1 MLSLNRD
8 GFTSAQIKLALH
20 HPHRRLDFRY
30 ELLNKDGNKLSDLKN
45 VLSAEVQQQAFATI
59 KRTARFTLRD
69 EGEINYLSDR
79 IRPIARLYVPDG
91 RTFSA
96 FYTFYSQQFA
106 PLIDEAKQ
114 SKKSGW
120 VEFPLGEFLLSSPKR
135 YEENGIVYRDI
146 DAYDGL
152 VVLDDDKFTA
162 PYTIVA
168 GTNYIDAVL
177 AILSSAGISRYNIEQ
192 TDKVTTKDIT
202 FGIGTEKLYAINEL
216 LRGINYETIHVDVN
230 GYYTSAYYRSPTD
243 RASEYN
249 YYTDSQ
255 SVIFGGYSEELD
267 AFGLPNV
274 WSAVVKGEGE
284 SAPVEFSSVYTNDN
298 PESALS
304 TVSRGRN
311 IVDYREIDNIADQVT
326 LDAYVQRIAFESSQV
341 FGKIEF
347 ETAVMPMHDY
357 ADVFNVYFS
366 DLEISGKYSETSWTM
381 PLKTGGRM
389 KHEIRRTEFLL

>member
-91 RTFSA
+91 RTFSS

-106 PLIDEAKQ
+106 PLIYEAKQ

-135 YEENGIVYRDI
+135 TEDNGQVIREI

-152 VVLDDDKFTA
+152 VILTDDKFVS
-162 PYTIVA
+162 PYTVPI
-168 GTNYIDAVL
+168 GTNYVDAVITL
-177 AILSSAGISRYNIEQ
+177 LGTAGITKYNIEQ

-202 FGIGTEKLYAINEL
+202 FKTGDEKLFAINEL
-216 LRGINYETIHVDVN
+216 LRGINYESIHVDVN
-230 GYYTSAYYRSPTD
+230 GYYTSSYYRSPND
-243 RASEYN
+243 RASEYD
-249 YYTDSQ
+249 YFTDSQ

-267 AFGLPNV
+267 LFGLPNV
-274 WSAVVKGEGE
+274 WVIDVKENE
-284 SAPVEFSSVYTNDN
+284 DEPAEFTSNYTNDD
-298 PESALS
+298 PESEFS
-304 TVSRGRN
+304 TVNRWN
-311 IVDYREIDNIADQVT
+311 IVDYRTIDNTADQTT
-326 LDAYVQRIAFESSQV
+326 LDNYVQRIAYESMQQ

-347 ETAVMPMHDY
+347 ETAVMPFHDY
-357 ADVFNVYFS
+357 ADVYNVYFS

-381 PLKTGGRM
+381 PLEVGGRM
-389 KHEIRRTEFLL
+389 KHEIRRTEFIL

>member
-45 VLSAEVQQQAFATI
+45 VLSAEVQHQAFATI

-135 YEENGIVYRDI
+135 TEDNGQVIREI

-152 VVLDDDKFTA
+152 VILTDDKFVS
-162 PYTIVA
+162 PYTVPI
-168 GTNYIDAVL
+168 GTNYVDAVITL
-177 AILSSAGISRYNIEQ
+177 LGTAGITKYNIEQ

-202 FGIGTEKLYAINEL
+202 FKTGDEKLFAINEL
-216 LRGINYETIHVDVN
+216 LRGINYESIHVDVN
-230 GYYTSAYYRSPTD
+230 GYYTSSYYRSPND
-243 RASEYN
+243 RASEYD
-249 YYTDSQ
+249 YFTDSQ

-267 AFGLPNV
+267 LFGLPNV
-274 WSAVVKGEGE
+274 WVIDVKENE
-284 SAPVEFSSVYTNDN
+284 DDEPAEFTSNYTNDD
-298 PESALS
+298 PESEFS
-304 TVSRGRN
+304 TVNRWN
-311 IVDYREIDNIADQVT
+311 IVDYRTIDNTADQTT
-326 LDAYVQRIAFESSQV
+326 LDNYVQRIAYESMQQ

-347 ETAVMPMHDY
+347 DTAVMPFHDY
-357 ADVFNVYFS
+357 ADVYNVYFS

-381 PLKTGGRM
+381 PLEVGGKM
-389 KHEIRRTEFLL
+389 KHELRRTEFLL

>member
-30 ELLNKDGNKLSDLKN
+30 ELLNKEGNKLADLKN

-59 KRTARFTLRD
+59 KRTAKFTLRD
-69 EGEINYLSDR
+69 DDEINYLSDR

-106 PLIDEAKQ
+106 PLVEEAKQ

-135 YEENGIVYRDI
+135 IEDNGMVIREV

-152 VVLDDDKFTA
+152 VVLTDDKFDA
-162 PYTIVA
+162 PYTILT
-168 GTNYIDAVL
+168 GTNYVDAVITL
-177 AILSSAGISRYNIEQ
+177 LSSAGITKYNIEQ

-202 FGIGTEKLYAINEL
+202 FEIGSEKLYAINEL
-216 LRGINYETIHVDVN
+216 LRGINYESIHVDVN
-230 GYYTSAYYRSPTD
+230 GYYTSAYYRPPSD
-243 RASEYN
+243 RASEYD
-249 YYTDSQ
+249 YFTDSQ
-255 SVIFGGYSEELD
+255 SVIFGGYTEELD
-267 AFGLPNV
+267 LFGLPNKWV
-274 WSAVVKGEGE
+274 VAVKEGDG
-284 SAPVEFSSVYTNDN
+284 PVEFTSTHTNDD
-298 PESALS
+298 PESDFS
-304 TVSRGRN
+304 TVNRGRN
-311 IVDYREIDNIADQVT
+311 IVDYREIDNAADQVT
-326 LDAYVQRIAFESSQV
+326 LDNYVQRIAFESMQQ

-357 ADVFNVYFS
+357 ADVYNVYFS
-366 DLEISGKYSETSWTM
+366 DLETSGKYSETSWTM
-381 PLKTGGRM
+381 PLEVGGKM